1 MKIHDLKC
9 WPQYFEA
16 ILEGKKTFEVRY
28 NDRGY
33 EEGDVLLLQE
43 YDMREMRYTG
53 RSMKMLVGYILQS
66 DVGVRPGWVAMTII
80 PTGNACLERR

>member
-16 ILEGKKTFEVRY
+16 ILQGKKTFEVRY

-33 EEGDVLLLQE
+33 EEGDTLLLQE
-43 YDMREMRYTG
+43 YDMKEDRHTG
-53 RSMKMLVGYILQS
+53 RSVKMRVKYILQA
-66 DVGVRPGWVAMTII
+66 DVGIRPGWVVMAIV
-80 PTGNACLERR
+80 PTGR